1 MALANEFTLFPL
13 EHDVLAAGELLN
25 ERADWNSRLYVAWG
39 LRQLN
44 SPQALSL
51 ANGLQAE
58 LEQEAEQVA
67 FVDPAALS
75 HMRGRLFL
83 IQAEV
88 AILTMRL
95 DEAEPLLAKAQAEF
109 AAYPNASAQADLQSL
124 RASMHVDRGEVDAHR
139 EAMQNA
145 VDLADQAQDSER
157 QLYYRA
163 SLARSD
169 LFRDFEL
176 ARITWSEQLPHKVD
190 GLSPQCSAALAD
202 YRALEHGLASDYLE
216 AARWL
221 NLAYEASLESGQVR
235 RAIAVASN
243 QGYTYTQIADFET
256 ALAWLKKGLA
266 LARKV
271 RWPGSIGMCLAHTGE
286 ALRRVGQTGSARE
299 LLRECLQTL
308 SQHPNSHTSML
319 ALNYLGQTELDEGH
333 FEVALQ
339 HFEMLG
345 EREMQAHASDMRNNV
360 VLGRARA
367 LMHLNRLDEAREVAL
382 EAAKAAAVQ
391 QQKSSLVELRQ
402 LLAEIEKRSG
412 GTPEAVLNWLNLAL
426 EQAQALEG
434 FQVPP
439 SLLDAAAEALD
450 QAARPQEAYAMARR
464 AAIARQ
470 NSWNI
475 SAKHARQQIEI
486 ARNERQHARALAHAK
501 ETRMNKLQTA
511 HEDLQQLV
519 VLSRELWRQPS
530 PGMIFTA
537 LGRALRSVLG
547 VELLA
552 SYRPDPAGRALRL
565 GESSKGEH
573 EDLALSVALDDP
585 SHPCAACSRD
595 WSERQQPLASGLTRV
610 FAPMVGDD
618 AIPGV
623 LVLDLAHGQAWG
635 AREQGILRHL
645 STDAAL
651 AFKRSLA

>member
-1 MALANEFTLFPL
+1 MAIANEFTLFPL
-13 EHDVLAAGELLN
+13 EREVLAANELLN
-25 ERADWNSRLYVAWG
+25 ERSDWNSRLYVAWG

-44 SPQALSL
+44 SPRALAL
-51 ANGLQAE
+51 ATGLQAE

-67 FVDPAALS
+67 FVDPAVLS
-75 HMRGRLFL
+75 HMRGRLLL

-88 AILTMRL
+88 AILMMRL
-95 DEAEPLLAKAQAEF
+95 DEAEPLLVTASAELD
-109 AAYPNASAQADLQSL
+109 AYPNPSAQADLQSL
-124 RASMHVDRGEVDAHR
+124 RASIHVDRGEVDAHR
-139 EAMQNA
+139 EAMQSA
-145 VDLADQAQDSER
+145 VDLSDQALDSER

-176 ARITWSEQLPHKVD
+176 ARVTWSEQLPHSVE
-190 GLSPQCSAALAD
+190 GLTAQCSAALAD
-202 YRALEHGLASDYLE
+202 YRALEHGLASDFLE

-221 NLAYEASLESGQVR
+221 NVAYDASLESGQVR

-271 RWPGSIGMCLAHTGE
+271 RWPGSIGMCLAHTGD

-308 SQHPNSHTSML
+308 SQHPNNHTSML
-319 ALNYLGQTELDEGH
+319 ALNYLGQTELDEEN
-333 FEVALQ
+333 FEVALK
-339 HFEMLG
+339 HFEVLG
-345 EREMQAHASDMRNNV
+345 ERETQAHASDMRNNV

-382 EAAKAAAVQ
+382 EAAKAAAAQ

-402 LLAEIEKRSG
+402 VLAEIEKRSG
-412 GTPEAVLNWLNLAL
+412 GAPELVLNWLTLAL

-434 FQVPP
+434 FQTPP

-450 QAARPQEAYAMARR
+450 QAGRPQEAYAMARR
-464 AAIARQ
+464 AATARQ
-470 NSWNI
+470 ASWNI
-475 SAKHARQQIEI
+475 AAKHARQQIEI

-501 ETRMNKLQTA
+501 ETRMNKLQAA

-519 VLSRELWRQPS
+519 ILSRELWRQPS
-530 PGMIFTA
+530 PGMIFSA
-537 LGRALRSVLG
+537 LGRALRSLLG
-547 VELLA
+547 LELLA
-552 SYRPDPAGRALRL
+552 SYRPDNAGRALQL

-573 EDLALSVALDDP
+573 EGLPLSIALNDAQ
-585 SHPCAACSRD
+585 HPCAACSRD
-595 WSERQQPLASGLTRV
+595 WTERQQQLASGATRI

-618 AIPGV
+618 ATPGV
-623 LVLDLAHGQAWG
+623 LVLDLERGQPWG
-635 AREQGILRHL
+635 AREQGLLRHL

-651 AFKRSLA
+651 AFKRALA

>member
-1 MALANEFTLFPL
+1 MGLANEFDLFPL
-13 EHDVLAAGELLN
+13 EREVQAANELLS
-25 ERADWNSRLYVAWG
+25 ERSDWNSRLYVAWG
-39 LRQLN
+39 LRQVN
-44 SPQALSL
+44 SPLALAL
-51 ANGLQAE
+51 ATDLQAE
-58 LEQEAEQVA
+58 LEREVEQVA

-75 HMRGRLFL
+75 HMRGRLLL

-88 AILTMRL
+88 AILMMRL
-95 DEAEPLLAKAQAEF
+95 EEAEPLLARARAEF
-109 AAYPNASAQADLQSL
+109 DSYPNPAALADLQNL
-124 RASMHVDRGEVDAHR
+124 RASVHVERGEVDAHR
-139 EAMQNA
+139 DAMQSA

-176 ARITWSEQLPHKVD
+176 ARVTWSEQLPQGIE
-190 GLSPQCSAALAD
+190 GLTAQCCAALAD

-221 NLAYEASLESGQVR
+221 NLAYDASLESGQVR

-243 QGYTYTQIADFET
+243 QGYTYTNIADFET

-271 RWPGSIGMCLAHTGE
+271 RWPGSIGMCLAHTGD
-286 ALRRVGQTGSARE
+286 ALRRVGQTGSARD

-308 SQHPNSHTSML
+308 SQHPNNHTSML

-333 FEVALQ
+333 FEVALK

-345 EREMQAHASDMRNNV
+345 EREMQSHASDIRNNV

-367 LMHLNRLDEAREVAL
+367 LMNLNRLDEAREVAL
-382 EAAKAAAVQ
+382 EAAKAAAAQ

-402 LLAEIEKRSG
+402 VLAEIEKRSG
-412 GTPEAVLNWLNLAL
+412 GTPESVLYWLNLAL

-434 FQVPP
+434 FQTPP
-439 SLLDAAAEALD
+439 SLLDAAAAALD
-450 QAARPQEAYAMARR
+450 QAARPQEAYAMARQ
-464 AAIARQ
+464 AASARQ
-470 NSWNI
+470 TSWNI
-475 SAKHARQQIEI
+475 AAKHARQQIEI

-501 ETRMNKLQTA
+501 ETRMNKLQAA
-511 HEDLQQLV
+511 HDDLQQLV
-519 VLSRELWRQPS
+519 ILSRELWRQPS
-530 PGMIFTA
+530 PGMIFNA
-537 LGRALRSVLG
+537 LSRALRSVLG

-552 SYRPDPAGRALRL
+552 SYRPDAAGQALQL

-573 EDLALSVALDDP
+573 EGLPLSVALNDP
-585 SHPCAACSRD
+585 QHPCAACSRD
-595 WSERQQPLASGLTRV
+595 WTERQLLLPSGATRI

-618 AIPGV
+618 ATPGV
-623 LVLDLAHGQAWG
+623 LVMDLAGGQAWG
-635 AREQGILRHL
+635 AREQGMLRHL

-651 AFKRSLA
+651 AFKRALV

>member
-1 MALANEFTLFPL
+1 MAIANEFDLFPL
-13 EHDVLAAGELLN
+13 ERDVLAASTLLT
-25 ERADWNSRLYVAWG
+25 EQSDWNSRLYVAWG

-44 SPQALSL
+44 SPRALEL
-51 ANGLQAE
+51 ATGLQAE
-58 LEQEAEQVA
+58 LAREVEQVA

-88 AILTMRL
+88 AMLMMSL
-95 DEAEPLLAKAQAEF
+95 DEAEQRLAQARTELE
-109 AAYPNASAQADLQSL
+109 AYPNACALADMIWL
-124 RASMHVDRGEVDAHR
+124 RSCVHADKGEVDAHR
-139 EAMQNA
+139 EAMQQA
-145 VDLADQAQDSER
+145 VDLADQAGDTER

-176 ARITWSEQLPHKVD
+176 ARVTWSEQLPHSLY
-190 GLSPQCSAALAD
+190 GLRTQSSAALAD

-235 RAIAVASN
+235 RAISVASN

-256 ALAWLKKGLA
+256 ALTWLKKGLT

-271 RWPGSIGMCLAHTGE
+271 RWPGAIGLCLAHTGE
-286 ALRRVGQTGSARE
+286 ALRRVGQTASARE

-308 SQHPNSHTSML
+308 AQHPNSHTSML
-319 ALNYLGQTELDEGH
+319 ALNYLGLTEMDEGH
-333 FEVALQ
+333 FEAALK
-339 HFEMLG
+339 HFETLG

-367 LMHLNRLDEAREVAL
+367 LMNLNRLDEAREVAL
-382 EAAKAAAVQ
+382 EAAKAAAIQ
-391 QQKSSLVELRQ
+391 QQKSSLVELWQ
-402 LLAEIEKRSG
+402 VLAEIEKRCA
-412 GTPEAVLNWLNLAL
+412 GTPEAVLAWLNLAL

-434 FQVPP
+434 FQAPP
-439 SLLDAAAEALD
+439 RLLEAAAEALD
-450 QAARPQEAYAMARR
+450 QAGRPQEAYTMARR
-464 AAIARQ
+464 AALAQQVSWSIA
-470 NSWNI
+470 
-475 SAKHARQQIEI
+475 AKHGRQQVEI

-519 VLSRELWRQPS
+519 ILSRELWRQPS
-530 PGMIFTA
+530 PGLIFTA

-552 SYRPDPAGRALRL
+552 TYRPNAAGQALQL

-573 EDLALSVALDDP
+573 EGLPLSIALNDAQ
-585 SHPCAACSRD
+585 HPCAECSRD
-595 WSERQQPLASGLTRV
+595 WSEQQLLLPSGLTRV

-618 AIPGV
+618 ATPGV
-623 LVLDLAHGQAWG
+623 LVLDLAPGHPWG
-635 AREQGILRHL
+635 VREQGMLRHL

-651 AFKRSLA
+651 AFKRSLI

>member
-13 EHDVLAAGELLN
+13 EREVLAANELLG
-25 ERADWNSRLYVAWG
+25 ERSDWNSRLYVAWG

-44 SPQALSL
+44 SPRALDL
-51 ANGLQAE
+51 AAALQTE
-58 LEQEAEQVA
+58 LEQEVEQLA
-67 FVDPAALS
+67 FVDPAVLS
-75 HMRGRLFL
+75 HLRGRLFL

-95 DEAEPLLAKAQAEF
+95 EEAEPLLAQARAEF
-109 AAYPNASAQADLQSL
+109 EASPNPSAQADLASL
-124 RASMHVDRGEVDAHR
+124 QGSVHVERGEVDAHR
-139 EAMQNA
+139 EALQSA

-157 QLYYRA
+157 QLFYRA

-176 ARITWSEQLPHKVD
+176 ARVTWSEQLPQSIE
-190 GLSPQCSAALAD
+190 GLTAQCSAALAD
-202 YRALEHGLASDYLE
+202 YRALELGLASDYLS

-221 NLAYEASLESGQVR
+221 NLAFDASLESGQIR

-243 QGYTYTQIADFET
+243 QGYTYTHIADFET

-271 RWPGSIGMCLAHTGE
+271 RWPGSIGMCLAHTGD

-308 SQHPNSHTSML
+308 SQHPNNHTSMM

-333 FEVALQ
+333 FDVALK

-360 VLGRARA
+360 VMGRARA

-391 QQKSSLVELRQ
+391 QQKSSLVELWQ
-402 LLAEIEKRSG
+402 VLAEIEKRSG
-412 GTPEAVLNWLNLAL
+412 GTPESVLNWLNLAL
-426 EQAQALEG
+426 EQAQSLEG
-434 FQVPP
+434 FQTPP

-450 QAARPQEAYAMARR
+450 QAGRPQEAYAMARR
-464 AAIARQ
+464 AAAARQ
-470 NSWNI
+470 ASWNI
-475 SAKHARQQIEI
+475 ATKHGRQQVEI

-501 ETRMNKLQTA
+501 ETRLNKLQA
-511 HEDLQQLV
+511 GLDDLQQLV
-519 VLSRELWRQPS
+519 ILSRELWCQPS
-530 PGMIFTA
+530 PGMIFVA
-537 LGRALRSVLG
+537 LGRALKSVLG

-552 SYRPDPAGRALRL
+552 SYRPDAAGQALQL

-573 EDLALSVALDDP
+573 EGLPLSIALKDP
-585 SHPCAACSRD
+585 QHPAAACSRD
-595 WSERQQPLASGLTRV
+595 WTERQLQLPCGATRV

-618 AIPGV
+618 ANPGV
-623 LVLDLAHGQAWG
+623 LVLDLAPGQPWG
-635 AREQGILRHL
+635 AREQGMLRHL

-651 AFKRSLA
+651 AFKRALA